1 MDLRQA
7 AHGAPMFLLSQW
19 KGGIKVSCHTSCCI
33 HWPPQRHSCINPRNV
48 SRPYGSHQTRGE
60 ENLIRPIFVAGTPSD
75 LWHCVCMCVRV
86 VFYRSL
92 TSDSSLSG
100 CWLTIKLRLNI
111 SLYFLFFIFS
121 FTAAL
126 SLFLSVWLLLSVS
139 RSLSLSFKWQLRE
152 QQLGQAPHLGLF

>member
-1 MDLRQA
+1 MVLRCSFY
-7 AHGAPMFLLSQW
+7 HSE

-48 SRPYGSHQTRGE
+48 SRPYGLHQTGGK
-60 ENLIRPIFVAGTPSD
+60 ENLIRPIFVADAPSD

-126 SLFLSVWLLLSVS
+126 SLSFSVTAFVCLSVS
-139 RSLSLSFKWQLRE
+139 LSLFQVTAAGTTIRSSST
-152 QQLGQAPHLGLF
+152 LGSILSL